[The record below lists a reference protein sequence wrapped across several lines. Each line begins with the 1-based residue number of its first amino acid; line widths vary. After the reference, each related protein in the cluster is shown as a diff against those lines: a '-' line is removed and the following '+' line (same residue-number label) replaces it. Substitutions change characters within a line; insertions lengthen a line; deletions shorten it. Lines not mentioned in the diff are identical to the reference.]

1 MVVFH
6 FSFSV
11 GGAVPPEAAA
21 TALADGAD
29 AAVPPKAAAT
39 ALADGADAAVP
50 PFNLEVSL
58 TLSRSSDAACP
69 SSDAA
74 IPLAATRFPTAPWNN
89 DGADVADVC
98 HPDGADVANAKMFAK
113 ISGLHAKVSEEATE
127 ECRIERTLCEN
138 ERRQAAAE
146 AAEAARWA
154 RQAKGAAQF
163 AAEAARW
170 ARQKEAAEAAEA
182 AHWAR
187 TAKAAPPPRVVKVR
201 PRAKKAAAL
210 QKAHPP
216 RDPKQVAAMMKAAA
230 VHCESSSSSD

>member
-1 MVVFH
+1 
-6 FSFSV
+6 
-11 GGAVPPEAAA
+11 
-21 TALADGAD
+21 
-29 AAVPPKAAAT
+29 
-39 ALADGADAAVP
+39 
-50 PFNLEVSL
+50 L

-74 IPLAATRFPTAPWNN
+74 IPLAAVRSPRQEARFPTAPWNKAGTAASIS
-89 DGADVADVC
+89 GADPPKAAGAAG

-163 AAEAARW
+163 A
-170 ARQKEAAEAAEA
+170 
-182 AHWAR
+182 HWAR

-216 RDPKQVAAMMKAAA
+216 RHPKQVAAMMKAAA
-230 VHCESSSSSD
+230 VHYESSSSSD

>member
-113 ISGLHAKVSEEATE
+113 IPGLHAKVSEEATE

-138 ERRQAAAE
+138 ERRQAAAK

-154 RQAKGAAQF
+154 RQAMESAHF
-163 AAEAARW
+163 
-170 ARQKEAAEAAEA
+170 
-182 AHWAR
+182 AHWTR
-187 TAKAAPPPRVVKVR
+187 TAKAAPPPRVVRVR

-216 RDPKQVAAMMKAAA
+216 RHPKQVAAMMKAAA

>member
-1 MVVFH
+1 MAVFH
-6 FSFSV
+6 FNFSV
-11 GGAVPPEAAA
+11 GG
-21 TALADGAD
+21 
-29 AAVPPKAAAT
+29 AVPPKAAAT

-154 RQAKGAAQF
+154 RQ
-163 AAEAARW
+163 
-170 ARQKEAAEAAEA
+170 KEAAEAAEA

-187 TAKAAPPPRVVKVR
+187 TAKAAPR
-201 PRAKKAAAL
+201 PGWSRFVLVPKKL
-210 QKAHPP
+210 QPCRRHTLLVTQRRLRP
-216 RDPKQVAAMMKAAA
+216 
-230 VHCESSSSSD
+230 

>member
-1 MVVFH
+1 MQVFH

-11 GGAVPPEAAA
+11 NG
-21 TALADGAD
+21 
-29 AAVPPKAAAT
+29 AVPPKAAAT

-74 IPLAATRFPTAPWNN
+74 VPLAAVRFPTAPWNKAGTAASIS
-89 DGADVADVC
+89 GADPPKAAAAAG

-138 ERRQAAAE
+138 ERRQAAAK

-154 RQAKGAAQF
+154 RQA
-163 AAEAARW
+163 EAGEARV
-170 ARQKEAAEAAEA
+170 RLEALE
-182 AHWAR
+182 
-187 TAKAAPPPRVVKVR
+187 KVHLEVQVDMV
-201 PRAKKAAAL
+201 AL
-210 QKAHPP
+210 
-216 RDPKQVAAMMKAAA
+216 V
-230 VHCESSSSSD
+230 

>member
-1 MVVFH
+1 
-6 FSFSV
+6 
-11 GGAVPPEAAA
+11 
-21 TALADGAD
+21 LADGAA

-39 ALADGADAAVP
+39 AVADGADAAVP

-74 IPLAATRFPTAPWNN
+74 IPLAAVRFPKAPWNKAGAREKILRCRLAVS
-89 DGADVADVC
+89 GADPPKAAGAAG
-98 HPDGADVANAKMFAK
+98 HPAGADVANAKMFAK

-163 AAEAARW
+163 AHW
-170 ARQKEAAEAAEA
+170 ARQ
-182 AHWAR
+182 
-187 TAKAAPPPRVVKVR
+187 TKAAPPPRVVKVR

-216 RDPKQVAAMMKAAA
+216 RHPKQVAAMMKAAA
-230 VHCESSSSSD
+230 VHYESSSSSD

>member
-1 MVVFH
+1 MAVFH

-11 GGAVPPEAAA
+11 GG
-21 TALADGAD
+21 
-29 AAVPPKAAAT
+29 AVPPKAAAT

-74 IPLAATRFPTAPWNN
+74 IPLAATRFPNAPWNN

-113 ISGLHAKVSEEATE
+113 IPGLHAKVSEEATE

-138 ERRQAAAE
+138 ERRQATAK

-154 RQAKGAAQF
+154 RQAMESAHF
-163 AAEAARW
+163 
-170 ARQKEAAEAAEA
+170 
-182 AHWAR
+182 AHWTR
-187 TAKAAPPPRVVKVR
+187 TAKAAPPPGWSGFVLVPKKLQPCRRHTLLVTQSRLR
-201 PRAKKAAAL
+201 P
-210 QKAHPP
+210 
-216 RDPKQVAAMMKAAA
+216 
-230 VHCESSSSSD
+230 